1 MSFLD
6 NLIMGFGVA
15 LTPETLLA
23 CAIGVTLGTAIGVLP
38 GIGPIVGISLL
49 LPLTFDLSPT
59 NALVMLAGIY
69 YGGLYGGS
77 TAAIL
82 LNLPGTPSAAAT
94 CLEGYPM
101 AKSGRAGV
109 ALLLTTLAS
118 FVGGT
123 FSIIVMMAF
132 SVPLT
137 SLALAFGSAEYFS
150 MMVLGLIAAGA
161 ISAGSPTKG
170 MAMVLLGLLLGIV
183 GTDVETGQFRYT
195 FGFMQLAD
203 GISLVVLAMGLFGVS
218 EIMFNFASGTAKPT
232 MKASDITVRSLL
244 PSRDE
249 MRRSWPAM
257 GRGSVLGAAIGFLP
271 GAGATIAAFIA
282 YAVERKISTEPH
294 RFGKGAV
301 EGLTSVEAANNSAAQ
316 AAFIPTMTLGIP
328 GNAVMALMMG
338 ALMIHGIT
346 PGPLIVSEQPQL
358 FWGLIAS
365 FWLGNLFLV
374 VLNAPLVVV
383 WVRLLTVPYNVL
395 FPIILFLICIG
406 VYSINNAPFDIVLVL
421 ILGFVGYLMRLAD
434 LPPASLMLGFVLG
447 PLLEQHLRRA
457 LLLSRG
463 DGSVFITHPISAGF
477 LLMAVAVLIWSFRT
491 RKRLA

>member
-1 MSFLD
+1 MELFD
-6 NLIMGFGVA
+6 NLIMGFTVA
-15 LTPETLLA
+15 LSPATLLA

-49 LPLTFDLSPT
+49 LPLTYDMPPT
-59 NALVMLAGIY
+59 DAIVMLAGIY

-82 LNLPGTPSAAAT
+82 LNLPGTPSSAAT

-101 AKSGRAGV
+101 AKAGRAGV
-109 ALLLTTLAS
+109 ALLLTTIAS

-123 FSIIVMMAF
+123 FSMIIMMAF
-132 SVPLT
+132 SAPLT

-150 MMVLGLIAAGA
+150 MMVLGLVAAGA
-161 ISAGSPTKG
+161 LSNGSAVKG
-170 MAMVLLGLLLGIV
+170 IAMVVLGLLLGLV
-183 GTDVETGQFRYT
+183 GSDVETGRFRFT
-195 FGFMQLAD
+195 FGFIELAD
-203 GISLVVLAMGLFGVS
+203 GISLVVIAMGLFGVA
-218 EIMFNFASGTAKPT
+218 EILQNFASGATKPT
-232 MKASDITVRSLL
+232 MKASDITFRSLL
-244 PSRDE
+244 PTRDD

-257 GRGSVLGAAIGFLP
+257 GRGSVLGGAIGFLP
-271 GAGATIAAFIA
+271 GAGATIAAFMS
-282 YAVERKISTEPH
+282 YALEKKVSKEPE

-328 GNAVMALMMG
+328 GNAVMALLMG

-346 PGPLIVSEQPQL
+346 PGPSVISDEPGL

-365 FWLGNLFLV
+365 FWIGNLLLV
-374 VLNAPLVVV
+374 VLNAPLVAV
-383 WVRLLTVPYNVL
+383 WVRLLTVPYKVL
-395 FPIILFLICIG
+395 FPVILFLICIG
-406 VYSINNAPFDIVLVL
+406 VYSINNSPFDIFLVL
-421 ILGFVGYLMRLAD
+421 LLGGVGFLMRLVD

-463 DGSVFITHPISAGF
+463 DGTVFLTQPISGMF
-477 LLMAVAVLIWSFRT
+477 LLAAIAVLIWSFRGRT
-491 RKRLA
+491 RKA